1 MTKKEIVKTISDK
14 IGLTQLQTK
23 EIVQQT
29 FDAIVDTLV
38 EERRIELRNFGV
50 FEVKK
55 RAARKARN
63 PRTGERVDVAE
74 KYVVTFKP
82 GKEMEEKVRMLELAE
97 AAKARG
103 EAPPSNAP
111 PTSSLTDCPAKHV
124 ARRFLRQYSM
134 SGRTSCENSS
144 ASACCWPPPHCMSD
158 ASSRFTRPSDLSVP
172 GSWFT
177 CPKTCG

>member
-14 IGLTQLQTK
+14 IGLTQLKTK

-103 EAPPSNAP
+103 ETSPAN
-111 PTSSLTDCPAKHV
+111 PTI
-124 ARRFLRQYSM
+124 
-134 SGRTSCENSS
+134 
-144 ASACCWPPPHCMSD
+144 
-158 ASSRFTRPSDLSVP
+158 
-172 GSWFT
+172 
-177 CPKTCG
+177 